1 MILSMTRPTSSSRVV
16 LIADRRADRVLG
28 DGASVRRYRL
38 ARLRLEGRP
47 SDSAGRFEHLKRV
60 YE

>member
-1 MILSMTRPTSSSRVV
+1 MILPMTRPTASSRVV

-28 DGASVRRYRL
+28 GGASVRRYRL

-47 SDSAGRFEHLKRV
+47 GGADDRFEHLKRV